1 MKKNQK
7 GFTLVELLA
16 VIVILAILLAIAI
29 PEVTKY
35 ITKSRKD
42 GLVATAK
49 DYADAVRK
57 DATSEMYE
65 LPISTN
71 DVTIISLD
79 YIKIEK
85 GGKKSSFNG
94 RWVNKNSYIAIINV
108 GTELDPDYQYYV
120 ALTDSKRYTIAL
132 TESEEITRDSIVR
145 NNTKNNKVSIT
156 PFCGNEDG
164 KYMVLDKIA
173 GLEKYQTSEGWNVTV
188 YSKEGC

>member
-1 MKKNQK
+1 MKKNEK

-94 RWVNKNSYIAIINV
+94 RWVNKNSYIAIINI

-120 ALTDSKRYTIAL
+120 ALTDTKRYTIAL

-145 NNTKNNKVSIT
+145 NNIKNNKVSIT